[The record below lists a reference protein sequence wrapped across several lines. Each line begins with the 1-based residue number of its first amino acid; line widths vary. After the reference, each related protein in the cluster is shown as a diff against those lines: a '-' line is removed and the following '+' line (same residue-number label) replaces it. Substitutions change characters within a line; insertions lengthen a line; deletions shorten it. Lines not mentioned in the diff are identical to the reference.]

1 MVHVIALVAAA
12 LPVLAQPTPRV
23 TELTAARNGHE
34 VVVTV
39 SLTGGATAPAP
50 RLLEGPWRL
59 YFDVAGVLP
68 GNRRLVRVEAGP
80 VSQIR
85 LALNQPSPP
94 VTRVVI
100 DLTRRVSWRV
110 ETSAGRREIRV
121 VIADVER
128 PLRAGTGGGP
138 PGVVMYAL
146 PADPAPA
153 RDRRAEIQSQLF
165 AMGGVLQAMRA
176 WTGPSDAELATLIAT
191 VAELSTGA
199 RAMQITGS
207 EPDRAL
213 VAALDALAS
222 AADARAKALAD
233 GSAQSRAN
241 AIAAAGGALVLLH
254 HAQALSASR

>member
-1 MVHVIALVAAA
+1 
-12 LPVLAQPTPRV
+12 
-23 TELTAARNGHE
+23 
-34 VVVTV
+34 
-39 SLTGGATAPAP
+39 
-50 RLLEGPWRL
+50 
-59 YFDVAGVLP
+59 LP

-100 DLTRRVSWRV
+100 DLTRPVSWRV
-110 ETSAGRREIRV
+110 ETSAGGRELRV
-121 VIADVER
+121 VIAGVER
-128 PLRAGTGGGP
+128 PLPAGTGGAAV
-138 PGVVMYAL
+138 GVVMYAP
-146 PADPAPA
+146 PADPSPA

-165 AMGGVLQAMRA
+165 GMGGVLQAMRA

-213 VAALDALAS
+213 VAALDAV
-222 AADARAKALAD
+222 AAAAGARATALAD

-241 AIAAAGGALVLLH
+241 AMAAAGGALVLLN

>member
-12 LPVLAQPTPRV
+12 LPILAQPAPRV
-23 TELTAARNGHE
+23 AGVTAARAGSE

-39 SLTGGATAPAP
+39 SLTAGAPAPAP

-59 YFDVAGVLP
+59 YFDIAGVLP

-80 VSQIR
+80 VSAIR

-100 DLTRRVSWRV
+100 DLARPVAWRV
-110 ETSAGRREIRV
+110 DPSAGGRELRV
-121 VIADVER
+121 VIMDVDQL
-128 PLRAGTGGGP
+128 PAAGGAPQGL
-138 PGVVMYAL
+138 VMYAP

-165 AMGGVLQAMRA
+165 AMRGVLQAMRG
-176 WTGPSDAELATLIAT
+176 WTGPSDADLATL
-191 VAELSTGA
+191 VAAVAQLSTGA

-207 EPDRAL
+207 QPDRAL
-213 VAALDALAS
+213 VAALDAVAA
-222 AADARAKALAD
+222 AADARVKALAD

-241 AIAAAGGALVLLH
+241 ATAAAAGALVLLE
-254 HAQALSASR
+254 HARALSTSR

>member
-12 LPVLAQPTPRV
+12 LPVLAQPV
-23 TELTAARNGHE
+23 AQVAGITAARAGHD
-34 VVVTV
+34 VVIAI
-39 SLTGGATAPAP
+39 SLTDGAPAPAP

-80 VSQIR
+80 VSRIR

-100 DLTRRVSWRV
+100 DLTQPVSWRV
-110 ETSAGRREIRV
+110 ETSDGGRELRV
-121 VIADVER
+121 VIAGAER
-128 PLRAGTGGGP
+128 PLPAGTTGAP
-138 PGVVMYAL
+138 AGVVMYAP
-146 PADPAPA
+146 PAAPAPA
-153 RDRRAEIQSQLF
+153 RDRRAAIQSQLF

-191 VAELSTGA
+191 VAELSIGA

-213 VAALDALAS
+213 VAALDAVAA
-222 AADARAKALAD
+222 AADARARALAD

-241 AIAAAGGALVLLH
+241 ATAAAGGALVLLQ
-254 HAQALSASR
+254 HAQTLSASR

>member
-12 LPVLAQPTPRV
+12 LPLLAQPTPSV
-23 TELTAARNGHE
+23 TGLTAARNGDE
-34 VVVTV
+34 VVITM
-39 SLTGGATAPAP
+39 SLTDGGPAPAP

-80 VSQIR
+80 VSRIR

-110 ETSAGRREIRV
+110 ETGAGGREIRV
-121 VIADVER
+121 VIAGVEP
-128 PLRAGTGGGP
+128 PLPAGTGGAP
-138 PGVVMYAL
+138 PGVVMYAP

-153 RDRRAEIQSQLF
+153 RDRRADIRSQLF
-165 AMGGVLQAMRA
+165 SMGGVLQAMRA

-191 VAELSTGA
+191 VAQLSTGA

-213 VAALDALAS
+213 VAAIDAVAA
-222 AADARAKALAD
+222 AADARATALAD

-241 AIAAAGGALVLLH
+241 AIAAAGGALVLLQ
-254 HAQALSASR
+254 HAQTLSASR